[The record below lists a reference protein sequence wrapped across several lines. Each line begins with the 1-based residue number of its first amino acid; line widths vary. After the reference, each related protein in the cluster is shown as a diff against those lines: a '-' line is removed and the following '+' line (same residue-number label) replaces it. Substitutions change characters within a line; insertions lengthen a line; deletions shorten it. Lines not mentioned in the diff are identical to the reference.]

1 MCLFFDPSVR
11 DKVIAQAKKDHA
23 KRKDDKLKEAS
34 KGDKEEDD
42 TTAEEN
48 KEATQE

>member
-34 KGDKEEDD
+34 NGDKEEDD
-42 TTAEEN
+42 KL
-48 KEATQE
+48 KEASKGDKE